1 MGALLAGDNSVILA
15 LFHEWQEALGAA
27 NSAATDEEAEPL
39 DQRVWRLER
48 QIYDAPAAGAAGFAV
63 KAFMLARVEV
73 NTNRNG
79 LFLPFDEDHYA
90 GDGRLCLTK
99 HAVKGLLADAARF
112 LSELAHRCGGCRVAD
127 KAAETDGRR
136 RPQQRRLFR
145 NGAHDKR
152 PRSTGSPVTGRGFL
166 VPASASHLN
175 VI

>member
-90 GDGRLCLTK
+90 GDGRLSLTK

-112 LSELAHRCGGCRVAD
+112 LSELAPIVARVVASPTKLPQPMGGEDRSNVVSFP
-127 KAAETDGRR
+127 KRR
-136 RPQQRRLFR
+136 AR
-145 NGAHDKR
+145 
-152 PRSTGSPVTGRGFL
+152 
-166 VPASASHLN
+166 
-175 VI
+175 